1 MKKNP
6 YSTLL
11 MVILVPV
18 VLYITIMLVFGHSA
32 TSWHVSELP
41 DTGSKTS
48 YANHTLLPGISGYI
62 DRTGMRGFQDTELQL
77 ETREFSTLGGLYG
90 ILPQS
95 SKEDLKRVMASTPVE
110 TKDIKAQR
118 SMSTR
123 SIHTAPLTGKVRCF
137 RWISVIFRM
146 TNSRIT
152 GHGNIQST
160 NTRTEHTALWSG
172 NARRDIKSDGSSSRM
187 L

>member
-1 MKKNP
+1 MKKNSH
-6 YSTLL
+6 STLL

-32 TSWHVSELP
+32 TSWHVSEVS

-95 SKEDLKRVMASTPVE
+95 SKEDLKRVMASTPTE
-110 TKDIKAQR
+110 TKDIKGTKVNEYKIDSYRPFDGKSPLLPLDLSYIQNDELKNYW
-118 SMSTR
+118 TWEY
-123 SIHTAPLTGKVRCF
+123 SIFEYKDGTYRFVVRECP
-137 RWISVIFRM
+137 S
-146 TNSRIT
+146 
-152 GHGNIQST
+152 
-160 NTRTEHTALWSG
+160 
-172 NARRDIKSDGSSSRM
+172 
-187 L
+187 